1 METETNIKSLKY
13 LMEFGGYFTTDI
25 AVIASALARKNYL
38 RMLRMRI
45 MTPIS

>member
-1 METETNIKSLKY
+1 METGTNIKSLKY

-38 RMLRMRI
+38 RMRI